1 MSIEVVMPKA
11 GLTMVEGTISEW
23 KVAEGAYVRKG
34 DVLMEYENEK
44 NTIEYEALEE
54 GYIHIIA
61 QEGETIPV
69 GQVIAMLSAEKAAGS
84 AVSAPA
90 VEAPAAETA
99 TDRKSVV

>member
-54 GYIHIIA
+54 GYIHIVA
-61 QEGETIPV
+61 QEGDKNEDGELIP
-69 GQVIAMLSAEKAAGS
+69 
-84 AVSAPA
+84 
-90 VEAPAAETA
+90 
-99 TDRKSVV
+99 KSYMSSMRQTFRPPTQQRLRV